1 MLISTIESFLVDILS
16 GVPAM
21 LTGLFVLVF
30 TYELDNGDTTVRAN
44 SAVESDWTRHADETE
59 R

>member
-1 MLISTIESFLVDILS
+1 
-16 GVPAM
+16 M